1 MRAHDMARY
10 TQVLQSALVSSYG
23 STGQHWDADEALK
36 RLASYDFRLSPKDHW
51 DNNGILDDLLKWS
64 HDSGHDPIL
73 WIGGSSGN
81 QDTWVTE
88 LSVDIGQA
96 LRPQLKTVLFVFC
109 SDLVQAASTFTPAA
123 LVRILVGQL
132 LEIHPELAYN
142 DAVYYSASR
151 LRNATTF
158 WSMWHIFERLVTDI
172 SNVFIV
178 IDRIEECTVDDD
190 ADLKNDFLPA
200 LLGLLQETPGSRA
213 IITSIYKPPEEN
225 LLENIYIDT
234 AHPTARSNQ

>member
-1 MRAHDMARY
+1 MRAHEMARY
-10 TQVLQSALVSSYG
+10 TQVLQSALVSSSG
-23 STGQHWDADEALK
+23 STEHHWDADEALT
-36 RLASYDFRLSPKDHW
+36 RLASYNFRLSPKDHW
-51 DNNGILDDLLKWS
+51 DNNGVLNDLLEWS
-64 HDSGHDPIL
+64 HGSGHDPVL

-96 LRPQLKTVLFVFC
+96 LRPQLKTVIFVFC
-109 SDLVQAASTFTPAA
+109 SDLAQVSFTFTPVA

-151 LRNATTF
+151 LRNAKTF
-158 WSMWHIFERLVTDI
+158 WTMWHIFERLVTDI

-178 IDRIEECTVDDD
+178 IDRIEECTVNDD

-200 LLGLLQETPGSRA
+200 LLGLLKETPGSRA
-213 IITSIYKPPEEN
+213 IITSIYEQPGEE
-225 LLENIYIDT
+225 LSDHIYIDT
-234 AHPTARSNQ
+234 AHSNSRSHQ

>member
-1 MRAHDMARY
+1 MRAHEMARY
-10 TQVLQSALVSSYG
+10 TQVLQSALVSSSG
-23 STGQHWDADEALK
+23 STEQRWDADEALN
-36 RLASYDFRLSPKDHW
+36 RLASHDFRLSPKDHW
-51 DNNGILDDLLKWS
+51 DNNGVLEDLLKWS
-64 HDSGHDPIL
+64 HDPRHHPVL

-81 QDTWVTE
+81 RDTWVTE

-96 LRPQLKTVLFVFC
+96 LRPQLKTVILVFC
-109 SDLVQAASTFTPAA
+109 SDLAQASPTFTPAA
-123 LVRILVGQL
+123 LVTILVGQL
-132 LEIHPELAYN
+132 LDIHPELAYN

-158 WSMWHIFERLVTDI
+158 WAMWHIFERLVTEI

-200 LLGLLQETPGSRA
+200 LLGLLRATPGSRA

-225 LLENIYIDT
+225 LLEDIYIDT
-234 AHPTARSNQ
+234 AHPKSRGHE

>member
-1 MRAHDMARY
+1 MARY
-10 TQVLQSALVSSYG
+10 TQVLQSALVSTSG
-23 STGQHWDADEALK
+23 STEQHWDADEALK
-36 RLASYDFRLSPKDHW
+36 RLASCDFRLSPKDHW
-51 DNNGILDDLLKWS
+51 DNNGILHDLLKWS
-64 HDSGHDPIL
+64 HDPDHDPVL

-96 LRPQLKTVLFVFC
+96 LRPQLKTVIFVFC
-109 SDLVQAASTFTPAA
+109 SDLAQVSSAFTPVA

-158 WSMWHIFERLVTDI
+158 WAMWHIFERLVTEI

-190 ADLKNDFLPA
+190 ADLKTDFLPA
-200 LLGLLQETPGSRA
+200 LLGLLRETPGSRA

-234 AHPTARSNQ
+234 AHPTARSYQ

>member
-1 MRAHDMARY
+1 MARY
-10 TQVLQSALVSSYG
+10 TQVLQSALVSSSG
-23 STGQHWDADEALK
+23 STEQHWDADEALK
-36 RLASYDFRLSPKDHW
+36 RLASYDFRLSLKDHW
-51 DNNGILDDLLKWS
+51 DNNGILDDLLEWS
-64 HDSGHDPIL
+64 QGSGHDPVL
-73 WIGGSSGN
+73 WIGGSSGH

-96 LRPQLKTVLFVFC
+96 LRPQLKTVIFVFC
-109 SDLVQAASTFTPAA
+109 SDLAQVSSTFTPAA

-151 LRNATTF
+151 LRNAKTF
-158 WSMWHIFERLVTDI
+158 WAMWHIFERLVTDI

-200 LLGLLQETPGSRA
+200 LQGLLRETPGSRA
-213 IITSIYKPPEEN
+213 IITSIYRPPEEN

-234 AHPTARSNQ
+234 AHPTARSDQ

>member
-1 MRAHDMARY
+1 MRAHEMTRY
-10 TQVLQSALVSSYG
+10 TQMLQSALVYSSR
-23 STGQHWDADEALK
+23 STEQHWNADEALR

-51 DNNGILDDLLKWS
+51 DNNGILENLLEWS
-64 HDSGHDPIL
+64 HGPDHDPVL

-96 LRPQLKTVLFVFC
+96 LRPQLKTYIYVFC
-109 SDLVQAASTFTPAA
+109 SDAAQGPSEFTPAA
-123 LVRILVGQL
+123 LVRSLVGQL

-151 LRNATTF
+151 LQSATTF
-158 WSMWHIFERLVTDI
+158 WAIWPIFERLVTEI
-172 SNVFIV
+172 SNVFVV
-178 IDRIEECTVDDD
+178 IDRIEECAVDHD

-200 LLGLLQETPGSRA
+200 LLGLLRTTPGSRA
-213 IITSIYKPPEEN
+213 IITSIKEPPEEI

-234 AHPTARSNQ
+234 AHPTARSYE